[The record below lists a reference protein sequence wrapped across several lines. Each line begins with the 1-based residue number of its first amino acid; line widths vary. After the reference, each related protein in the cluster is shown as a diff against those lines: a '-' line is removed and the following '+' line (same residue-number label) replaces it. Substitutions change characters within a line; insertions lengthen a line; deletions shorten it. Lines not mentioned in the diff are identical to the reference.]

1 MADEWTQVTGEA
13 GRVYYLNHA
22 TGETSWLKPAAAK
35 LTEEP
40 LPDGWVEKK
49 ARAGNKYYFNPVT
62 GETSYDR
69 PTRDAAQMAVEKA
82 AAEQRVKEQ
91 EVGASQLQAA
101 AVARVAREVESAG
114 VAARAEAVRAS
125 AIAQA
130 EAAGQTA
137 AAAGAEYAEAYN
149 AAANADM
156 AARQVAA
163 DPLTLSPTARPS
175 ILALAPTSTPIPTFT
190 SIHSRTTHHRF
201 W

>member
-1 MADEWTQVTGEA
+1 MCQKYTLPGAAGYHPLQTTSSPPLAAGKQKSRCTDMADEWTQVTGEA

-91 EVGASQLQAA
+91 EVGASQLEAA
-101 AVARVAREVESAG
+101 AQDAALRCACRWPVPVLAMRGLTREHSLERAPFAG
-114 VAARAEAVRAS
+114 LCQQRRK
-125 AIAQA
+125 
-130 EAAGQTA
+130 
-137 AAAGAEYAEAYN
+137 
-149 AAANADM
+149 
-156 AARQVAA
+156 
-163 DPLTLSPTARPS
+163 
-175 ILALAPTSTPIPTFT
+175 
-190 SIHSRTTHHRF
+190 
-201 W
+201 WC